1 MNIPYKRENL
11 EWRQIEEFP
20 DYMVSNYGDIYRK
33 EKDIIDKVG
42 RSLHYDER
50 YFWSEEQSKY
60 GGSHGDD
67 YLGVHLSGKKEYS
80 HRLAAKTFIPN
91 PLNKPEVN
99 HKDGNTYNNYCGCK
113 ENNYEDSNLEWVTTK
128 ENMEHAS
135 KNGLINRDSIKRK
148 IQCAKNREKVNYDD
162 MKRAVV
168 QIDPKTGKYIEKY
181 ESVSEAG
188 RALGILP
195 QSIESVL
202 RKDGYHKTAKG
213 FGWIYLDEYNPTKD
227 YSIVNNQGHG
237 TKRVSKI
244 DLQSN
249 KKLETY
255 NSIKEAG
262 ELNNYPV
269 RNYIGD
275 VCNGHRKS
283 YKGFGWCFEE

>member
-1 MNIPYKRENL
+1 MNIPYKRKNL
-11 EWRQIEEFP
+11 EWRQIEGFP

-80 HRLAAKTFIPN
+80 HRLAAKAFIPN

-135 KNGLINRDSIKRK
+135 RMGLINKDSELRK
-148 IQCAKNREKVNYDD
+148 IQCAKNREKIDYE
-162 MKRAVV
+162 KLQRKVV
-168 QIDPKTGKYIEKY
+168 QINPETGEKIAEY
-181 ESVSEAG
+181 PSIREASRQVGIVNTAIQSVVTHE
-188 RALGILP
+188 
-195 QSIESVL
+195 
-202 RKDGYHKTAKG
+202 GYHKTAG
-213 FGWIYLDEYNPTKD
+213 GYCWLYADEYDPNKD
-227 YSIVNNQGHG
+227 NRLVRSKGKRRAIRQLTLDGDMVKEYESPMEAERLNKELKFNN
-237 TKRVSKI
+237 
-244 DLQSN
+244 
-249 KKLETY
+249 E
-255 NSIKEAG
+255 
-262 ELNNYPV
+262 
-269 RNYIGD
+269 YIRD
-275 VCNGHRKS
+275 CCNGKRKTH
-283 YKGFGWCFEE
+283 KGYLWEYQ